1 MMYVKF
7 DTDTNTLLSAVQTFA
22 GNGDG
27 WYEYS
32 DSVQKPS
39 IDQTLQYRLVNN
51 VVTATVIADPAFSF
65 SDFNR
70 GIRNKLLRET
80 TLEGWGDFDY
90 RELQTADTLS
100 TWDAYRA
107 SLRNLPITISTFS
120 TALLQD
126 SDLPV
131 KP

>member
-7 DTDTNTLLSAVQTFA
+7 DTDTNTLLSARQTFA

-27 WYEYS
+27 WYEYL
-32 DSVQKPS
+32 DSAQEPS
-39 IDQTLQYRLVNN
+39 ISQTLPYRLVNN
-51 VVTATVIADPAFSF
+51 VVTATVITDPTFSF
-65 SDFNR
+65 SNFNR
-70 GIRNKLLRET
+70 GIRNSLLRET
-80 TLEGWGDFDY
+80 TSEGWGDSDY
-90 RELQTADTLS
+90 RELQTSDTLS